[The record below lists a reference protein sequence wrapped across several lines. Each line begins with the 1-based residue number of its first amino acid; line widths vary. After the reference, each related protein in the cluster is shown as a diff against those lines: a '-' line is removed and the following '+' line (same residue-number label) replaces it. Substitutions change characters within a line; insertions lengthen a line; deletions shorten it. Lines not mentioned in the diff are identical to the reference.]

1 MAGDRA
7 GSRDGSREQGGAR
20 ARGGLLVTPAA
31 VLVAALVAWAGSR
44 GGAVVGGVPV
54 LAVCVALAFAI
65 QWLAFVPAYV
75 RRTERFYD
83 LTGSLTYVT
92 VTALAV
98 ALTPERDGRA
108 FLLLAMVVVWA
119 LRLGSY
125 LVRRIRREGR
135 DARFD
140 AIKSSPVRFLNAWS
154 LQGLWVSLT
163 LAAALTAITAG
174 ERRPL
179 DAFAAAGAAVW
190 AVGLAVE
197 ALADWQKSRFRAD
210 PANRGRFI
218 TTGLWAWS
226 RHPNYFGEIVVWVG
240 VLLVAVP
247 VLRGLQ
253 WVALVSPLFVTFL
266 LTKVSGLP
274 LLERAADAR
283 WGGDPE
289 YEAYKARTPV
299 LVPRPPR
306 RGP

>member
-7 GSRDGSREQGGAR
+7 GSTDGSRERGGAQ
-20 ARGGLLVTPAA
+20 ARGGLLVTPVA

-108 FLLLAMVVVWA
+108 LLLLAMVVVWA
-119 LRLGSY
+119 LRLGSH

-163 LAAALTAITAG
+163 LAAALTAITAD

-247 VLRGLQ
+247 VLRGSQ